1 MLGKNTS
8 YSMKWMTFGNWENR
22 YIKYLP
28 QMKNMEKINSSFRDR
43 VLLVGALSLV
53 VIFLLDFF
61 RINLTNN
68 VTVVVVIATGIVV
81 IMYIRKAIK
90 KDE

>member
-1 MLGKNTS
+1 
-8 YSMKWMTFGNWENR
+8 
-22 YIKYLP
+22 
-28 QMKNMEKINSSFRDR
+28 MEKIDSLFRDR

-68 VTVVVVIATGIVV
+68 VTVIVVIATGIVV
-81 IMYIRKAIK
+81 IMYIQKTIK
-90 KDE
+90 KVGN

>member
-1 MLGKNTS
+1 
-8 YSMKWMTFGNWENR
+8 
-22 YIKYLP
+22 
-28 QMKNMEKINSSFRDR
+28 MKNMEKINSSFIDR

-68 VTVVVVIATGIVV
+68 VTVVVVIGIGIVV

-90 KDE
+90 KVEN

>member
-1 MLGKNTS
+1 
-8 YSMKWMTFGNWENR
+8 
-22 YIKYLP
+22 
-28 QMKNMEKINSSFRDR
+28 MKNMEKIDSSFRDR

-68 VTVVVVIATGIVV
+68 VTVILVIGTGVVV
-81 IMYIRKAIK
+81 IMYIRKVFK
-90 KDE
+90 KVEN

>member
-1 MLGKNTS
+1 MIS
-8 YSMKWMTFGNWENR
+8 YIQILWEPN
-22 YIKYLP
+22 
-28 QMKNMEKINSSFRDR
+28 NSFRDR

-68 VTVVVVIATGIVV
+68 VTVVVVIGIGIVV
-81 IMYIRKAIK
+81 IMYIQKAIK
-90 KDE
+90 KVKN

>member
-1 MLGKNTS
+1 
-8 YSMKWMTFGNWENR
+8 
-22 YIKYLP
+22 
-28 QMKNMEKINSSFRDR
+28 MKNMEKIDSSFRDR

-68 VTVVVVIATGIVV
+68 VTVIVVIGTGIVV
-81 IMYIRKAIK
+81 IMYIQKATK
-90 KDE
+90 KVRN